1 MHTLFDS
8 TPLSAFQEQLD
19 LSPGT
24 RAFLDDLFR
33 RLAESLRPADK
44 DTLTAKTRFLE
55 AHLGVPQKDQASVTR
70 VYPAWASNHVLVAV
84 QRVVTATPNRTGA
97 PVDFDYDGDE
107 CVASYRPVPVTPDET
122 RDVPSEAYC
131 PSFHGDTPFVAAVSH
146 DRDGLHVTIYVRSD
160 DRAIGLAL
168 LEQVDAQPNF
178 YRGQVITLEAGNRLA
193 FVQVPPTSFEEDLVL
208 EPSLETEI
216 ERQVVHFV
224 EREPL
229 FRAVG
234 IPFRRGV
241 LLVGPPGVG
250 KTQVFRALS
259 HRLAGRCTILWLTSR
274 AVENPE
280 GIASIFALARSLAPT
295 VLLWE
300 DLDLTVRNR
309 AAGNGSL
316 LGELLAQLDG
326 AQSNE
331 GVITCA
337 STNDAAA
344 LDEALSQRPSR
355 FDCVLHIGPPSRET
369 RLRMLRRFSQRIPRL
384 QADLDVVADSTAGL
398 SGAHLKE
405 LVTASF
411 TQAVNGSLGTASA
424 DELPVTTDHFLAALE
439 SVRATSAR
447 EDRWQHVWNGRA
459 R

>member
-19 LSPGT
+19 LSPET

-33 RLAESLRPADK
+33 RLAESLRPAGK

-84 QRVVTATPNRTGA
+84 QQVITSAPNRTGA
-97 PVDFDYDGDE
+97 PVDFDCEGDE
-107 CVASYRPVPVTPDET
+107 CVPSYRPVPVTPDQT

-131 PSFHGDTPFVAAVSH
+131 PSFHGDTPFVATVGH
-146 DRDGLHVTIYVRSD
+146 DHQGLHVTIYVRAD
-160 DRAIGLAL
+160 DRGLGLAL
-168 LEQVDAQPNF
+168 LEQIDLQPNF
-178 YRGQVITLEAGNRLA
+178 YRGQVITLQAGHRLA

-208 EPSLETEI
+208 EPALEAEI
-216 ERQVVHFV
+216 EHQVVQFV

-229 FRAVG
+229 FRSAG

-280 GIASIFALARSLAPT
+280 SIASIFALARSLAPT

-300 DLDLTVRNR
+300 DLDLTIRNR
-309 AAGNGSL
+309 AVGSGFL

-344 LDEALSQRPSR
+344 LDEALSERPSR

-369 RLRMLRRFSQRIPRL
+369 RLRMLRRFSQRIPCLR
-384 QADLDVVADSTAGL
+384 ADLDVAADRTAGL

-405 LVTASF
+405 LVTAAF
-411 TQAVNGSLGTASA
+411 TQAVNGSTEIASA
-424 DELPVTTDHFLAALE
+424 DELPVTTEHFLAALE

-447 EDRWQHVWNGRA
+447 EDRWQHLWGGGTR
-459 R
+459 